1 MLGRSEKEHSRCFP
15 YESKDFE
22 LEPQFAISLG
32 CDPCKMAEH
41 TRHTPS
47 RLVSH
52 LVSRFP
58 QHACPPLSP
67 RLVFLLSN
75 FFFYRV
81 SLVSR
86 LGLVSSRCSRLLL
99 CLVSCLSC
107 LVLSRVSFSLS
118 LGPVAPRSLSPLS
131 FGLLIPWPPWS
142 SSSLGLLV
150 FWSLVLVLPVVSW
163 SLDIVV
169 P

>member
-1 MLGRSEKEHSRCFP
+1 MTHLWQGVLQGACYRAWSLRQPTFILFVFGRGENEHSRCFP

-75 FFFYRV
+75 LFFIASRSCLDSV
-81 SLVSR
+81 LSPLVALVSYF
-86 LGLVSSRCSRLLL
+86 VSSRVCP
-99 CLVSCLSC
+99 VLSC
-107 LVLSRVSFSLS
+107 LVS
-118 LGPVAPRSLSPLS
+118 RSLC
-131 FGLLIPWPPWS
+131 LLVSW
-142 SSSLGLLV
+142 SLGLLV
-150 FWSLVLVLPVVSW
+150 P
-163 SLDIVV
+163 
-169 P
+169 

>member
-1 MLGRSEKEHSRCFP
+1 MRAINHPLKMEFGLSDALLQMLRYTTFILFVFGRRENEHSRCFP

-67 RLVFLLSN
+67 RPVFLLSN
-75 FFFYRV
+75 PLFLSRLARV
-81 SLVSR
+81 STRSCLLSLFSSLTLSR
-86 LGLVSSRCSRLLL
+86 LVFVLS
-99 CLVSCLSC
+99 CLVSCL
-107 LVLSRVSFSLS
+107 VLL
-118 LGPVAPRSLSPLS
+118 
-131 FGLLIPWPPWS
+131 
-142 SSSLGLLV
+142 
-150 FWSLVLVLPVVSW
+150 VSW
-163 SLDIVV
+163 SRGPSVS
-169 P
+169 